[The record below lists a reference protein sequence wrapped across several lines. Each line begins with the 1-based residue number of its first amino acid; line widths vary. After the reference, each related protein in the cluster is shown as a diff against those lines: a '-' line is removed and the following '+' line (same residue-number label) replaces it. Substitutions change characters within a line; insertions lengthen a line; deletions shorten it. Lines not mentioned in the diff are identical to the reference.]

1 MNQIQRESL
10 RQLPAMDELLSL
22 QGISCYET
30 RLGRKSVKSVVS
42 DVIGEYRKSILEG
55 NTSPISLENIQ
66 SEIEKR
72 LRKHSRRSPCK
83 VINATGVI
91 VHTNLGRSCL
101 AREAV
106 DAVRE
111 VAAGYSNLEYDIETG
126 GRGQRNDHVEWLL
139 CQLTGSDSALV
150 VNNNAGAVLLLLATF
165 ASDSEVI
172 VSRGELVEIGGSF
185 RIPDIMAF
193 SGAKLV
199 EVGTTNRTRVEDYKK
214 AISEKTGMILKVHP
228 SNFRIVG
235 FHEEASRHELASLAK
250 ENGLLFAED
259 LGSGVLTDCSMLGL
273 AGEPTVK
280 ECVESGV
287 DIVTFS
293 GDKLLGGPQAGCIA
307 GRRPL
312 LEKMK
317 KHPLLRALRL
327 DKMTLAGL
335 EATLRLYLEEKH
347 EKIPTLKMLSV
358 RGEDLAKIAID
369 LRDRI
374 IDVAGDRCKVTV
386 VERDDVVGGGAFPE
400 KVLKG
405 AAIKIQSSY
414 LSEQKIFELL
424 RANNPPVVGVA
435 EKGAVFLHLRTFFDD
450 DMDAVVEAMKVI
462 FHD

>member
-312 LEKMK
+312 RKNTK
-317 KHPLLRALRL
+317 RFQR
-327 DKMTLAGL
+327 
-335 EATLRLYLEEKH
+335 
-347 EKIPTLKMLSV
+347 
-358 RGEDLAKIAID
+358 
-369 LRDRI
+369 
-374 IDVAGDRCKVTV
+374 
-386 VERDDVVGGGAFPE
+386 
-400 KVLKG
+400 
-405 AAIKIQSSY
+405 
-414 LSEQKIFELL
+414 
-424 RANNPPVVGVA
+424 
-435 EKGAVFLHLRTFFDD
+435 
-450 DMDAVVEAMKVI
+450 
-462 FHD
+462 

>member
-55 NTSPISLENIQ
+55 NASPISLENIQ

-358 RGEDLAKIAID
+358 RGEDLAKIAND